1 MRRASTLALV
11 GLFLFSCYTASGVA
25 EEKNADTLEKEY
37 QKQSN
42 PRKQADLAR
51 KLLDVRLSE
60 LRARVGTGTMLEKSS
75 PELEHYSHAVTLL
88 ANAVRKASHN
98 GTSKNAEK
106 ELRDHSHDLND
117 MKISLSAAERP
128 YLEQLIS
135 KVSKLRDELLYG
147 LMLPPE
153 EESEEAAQK

>member
-1 MRRASTLALV
+1 MRRASTLAIV
-11 GLFLFSCYTASGVA
+11 GLFLFSCGIASGVA
-25 EEKNADTLEKEY
+25 EDKSPAALEQEY

-51 KLLDVRLSE
+51 KLLE
-60 LRARVGTGTMLEKSS
+60 LRLGELRVRIGADTMIEKTS
-75 PELEHYSHAVTLL
+75 PELEHYSRAVTML
-88 ANAVRKASHN
+88 ANAVRKASHS

-106 ELRDHSHDLND
+106 ELRDQSHDLND
-117 MKISLSAAERP
+117 MKMSVSAAERP

-153 EESEEAAQK
+153 EEREEAAQK